1 MYFKI
6 FLILLIIIFI
16 CLFQINENEN
26 FQMNNKCL
34 NLDKKDPIA
43 ICKNY
48 DCCKE
53 NKMNQTC
60 YCGSSF
66 NKKCKK
72 MHQTCLKEL
81 NYNDKHKEVCQ
92 KILDNCCEYQNNL
105 FENVNDMYGKTDNKK
120 SETSICKFTISDLKQ
135 DDCAK
140 MCKFYPECNGYVYG
154 DLLDMGAIKSI
165 KHCSLL
171 NDEAILIDT
180 RKSSSYYKKK

>member
-1 MYFKI
+1 MYLKI

-16 CLFQINENEN
+16 CLFQINEN

-81 NYNDKHKEVCQ
+81 NYNDKHKDVCQ

-105 FENVNDMYGKTDNKK
+105 FENVNDMYDKTDNKK
-120 SETSICKFTISDLKQ
+120 SETSICKFTVSDLKQ

-154 DLLDMGAIKSI
+154 DLLDMGAIKSM

-171 NDEAILIDT
+171 NNEAILIDT